1 MWQQFQCSSYSSP
14 NPYLPLA
21 AITMNIPDTSML
33 SFEEF
38 EHLMQKPRVFQ
49 NPNRATIGKGKGKGK
64 AECQEKAECPSKGSL
79 GKGKGK
85 ARDKNQIVRTYYAPM
100 EDTREARGND
110 KQN

>member
-1 MWQQFQCSSYSSP
+1 
-14 NPYLPLA
+14 
-21 AITMNIPDTSML
+21 MNIPDTSLL

>member
-1 MWQQFQCSSYSSP
+1 
-14 NPYLPLA
+14 
-21 AITMNIPDTSML
+21 MNIPDTLNL

-38 EHLMQKPRVFQ
+38 EHLMQQPRVFRNQ
-49 NPNRATIGKGKGKGK
+49 TRATIGKGKGK

-100 EDTREARGND
+100 EDTRQARGND